1 MTKNILLLLFLLIFS
16 SSTELNA
23 QRQAERLLKQAQRS
37 HTRNEYKEAF
47 ELLRNAEQE
56 LTADEKSKGQ
66 KFTDTRYGIIKE
78 RLQMYLNLRN
88 SKRAQD
94 QIERME
100 GLLKGYKND
109 SLQNDL
115 LYSKANCYYTFGK
128 SSQGDVAINQL
139 IGQYKEQKQYD
150 KVNECYKTLI
160 NIARRAGNAAL
171 TARAYDKF
179 ILWND
184 SLKALTAQDEL
195 NALQLK
201 YDKSLEIIQEKD
213 NSLSTKQY
221 IIIGLCALAA
231 ILAAILVFGGIVLV
245 RYIFLTRKQKKSICI
260 ANEHNELKSHFI
272 RNIST
277 QMAPTLNSLDNS
289 LPEVRALHSFASHI
303 QELSDL
309 ENSLT
314 IPYEMEEKN
323 VSSFCESIMDKIKGK
338 TKEDVSLSV
347 NAPRLNVK
355 IASEP
360 LERILL
366 HLLDNAARYTP
377 EGGKIWLDFKKRGA
391 HTHQF
396 IVSDTGAGI
405 PEERRE
411 DLFKPFSEIKDLTK
425 GDGLGL
431 PICSLMATKMNGT
444 LSLDNNYTKGT
455 RFILELHT

>member
-1 MTKNILLLLFLLIFS
+1 MTRNIFALLLFLFLSIP
-16 SSTELNA
+16 TYINA
-23 QRQAERLLKQAQRS
+23 QKQAERLLKQAQRS
-37 HTRNEYKEAF
+37 HARNEYKEAF
-47 ELLRNAEQE
+47 EMLRNAEQE
-56 LTADEKSKGQ
+56 LTADEKNKGQ
-66 KFTDTRYGIIKE
+66 KFTSTRYSIIKE

-88 SKRAQD
+88 PKRAQD

-100 GLLKGYKND
+100 SLLKGYKND

-115 LYSKANCYYTFGK
+115 LYSKANCYYAFGK
-128 SSQGDVAINQL
+128 SAQGDIAINQL

-184 SLKALTAQDEL
+184 SLKALTAQEEL
-195 NALQLK
+195 NALQLE
-201 YDKSLEIIQEKD
+201 YNKSLKIIQNKD
-213 NSLSTKQY
+213 NSLSNKQY
-221 IIIGLCALAA
+221 IIIGLCVLAIAL
-231 ILAAILVFGGIVLV
+231 IAILVIGGIVLL

-260 ANEHNELKSHFI
+260 ANEHNELKSRFI
-272 RNIST
+272 RNISV
-277 QMAPTLNSLDNS
+277 QMAPTLDSLDNK
-289 LPEVRALHSFASHI
+289 LPEVRALHSFANHI

-309 ENSLT
+309 ENNLT
-314 IPYEMEEKN
+314 VPYEMEEKN
-323 VSSFCESIMDKIKGK
+323 IASFCESVMDKIKGK
-338 TKEDVSLSV
+338 TKEDVSLTV
-347 NAPRLNVK
+347 NAPRLNIK

-396 IVSDTGAGI
+396 IISDTGTGI
-405 PEERRE
+405 PEEQRE
-411 DLFKPFSEIKDLTK
+411 NIFKPFSEIKDLTK

-431 PICSLMATKMNGT
+431 PICSLIATRMNGT